1 VKGGKMKK
9 ILITGGAG
17 FLGRHLTKGLL
28 DKYIDIEIKAI
39 SRHENEIVEMIVA
52 CNNDK
57 RLKPIIGDIR
67 EVDTAKYA
75 LTNVDTLIHLA
86 AMKHIDFCELYPS
99 EAISVNIIA
108 TMNLLKLFTGNTCI
122 GMSTDK
128 AVEATGCYGATKL
141 LLEQLVLEQARR
153 NPDRRYMVV
162 RSGNIFGS
170 SGSVI
175 HRWKQQIKQNNKVM
189 VTNLE
194 MTRFYIDV
202 NTLVGFII
210 RIIEQ
215 GESGKIYIPF
225 QKTAGLGDLAKA
237 VVELYGDSKTKIEVV
252 GLREG
257 EKMHERLFS
266 PSQKDVVTD
275 LPTECSEH
283 GENLSMDELKD
294 WLKSC

>member
-1 VKGGKMKK
+1 MDK

-17 FLGRHLTKGLL
+17 FLGRHLIKVLL
-28 DKYIDIEIKAI
+28 DKYSDVEIRAI
-39 SRHENEIVEMIVA
+39 SRHENEMVEMIVA
-52 CNNDK
+52 CNNSS

-67 EVDTAKYA
+67 EVDTVKYA
-75 LTNVDTLIHLA
+75 LTNVDTVIHLA
-86 AMKHIDFCELYPS
+86 AMKHIDFCEMYPS
-99 EAISVNIIA
+99 EAISVNIVA
-108 TMNLLKLFTGNTCI
+108 TMNLLKLFTGNTFI

-141 LLEQLVLEQARR
+141 LLERLVLEQARKR
-153 NPDRRYMVV
+153 PDCRYMVV

-175 HRWKQQIKQNNKVM
+175 QRWKQQIRQSNKVT

-194 MTRFYIDV
+194 MTRFYINV
-202 NTLVGFII
+202 NTLVDFII
-210 RIIEQ
+210 QIIER

-225 QKTAGLGDLAKA
+225 QKVAGLGDLAKA
-237 VVELYGDSKTKIEVV
+237 MIELYGNAKTKKEVT

-266 PSQKDVVTD
+266 PPRKDVITD
-275 LPTECSEH
+275 LKAECSEH
-283 GENLSMDELKD
+283 GENLSIDEIKD

>member
-1 VKGGKMKK
+1 MKK
-9 ILITGGAG
+9 VLITGGAG

-28 DKYIDIEIKAI
+28 DKYSDIEIKAI

-75 LTNVDTLIHLA
+75 LTDVDTLIHLA
-86 AMKHIDFCELYPS
+86 AMKHIDFCEMYPS

-108 TMNLLKLFTGNTCI
+108 TMNLLKLFTGDTFI

-141 LLEQLVLEQARR
+141 LLERLVLEQAWR

-175 HRWKQQIKQNNKVM
+175 QKWKQQIKQSNKVT

-194 MTRFYIDV
+194 MTRFYINV
-202 NTLVGFII
+202 NTLVDFII
-210 RIIEQ
+210 QVIER

-225 QKTAGLGDLAKA
+225 QKVARLGDLAKA
-237 VVELYGDSKTKIEVV
+237 MMELYGDAKTKKEVT

-275 LPTECSEH
+275 LTAECSEH
-283 GENLSMDELKD
+283 GENLNIDEIKD

>member
-1 VKGGKMKK
+1 MDKV
-9 ILITGGAG
+9 LITGGAG
-17 FLGRHLTKGLL
+17 FLGRNLIKVLL
-28 DKYIDIEIKAI
+28 NKYSDIEVKAI
-39 SRHENEIVEMIVA
+39 SRHENEMVEMIVA

-67 EVDTAKYA
+67 EVDTVKHA
-75 LTNVDTLIHLA
+75 LIDVDTVVHLA
-86 AMKHIDFCELYPS
+86 AMKHIDFCEMYPS
-99 EAISVNIIA
+99 EAISTNLMA
-108 TMNLLKLFTGNTCI
+108 TMNLLKLFAGNTFV

-141 LLEQLVLEQARR
+141 LLEQLILEQARR

-175 HRWKQQIKQNNKVM
+175 QRWRQQIKQSNKVT
-189 VTNLE
+189 VTNSE
-194 MTRFYIDV
+194 MTRFYINV
-202 NTLVGFII
+202 NTLVDFMIQV
-210 RIIEQ
+210 IER

-225 QKTAGLGDLAKA
+225 QRTARLGDLAKSMI
-237 VVELYGDSKTKIEVV
+237 ELYGDAKTKIEVT

-283 GENLSMDELKD
+283 GENLSIDELKD

>member
-1 VKGGKMKK
+1 MDKV
-9 ILITGGAG
+9 LITGGAG
-17 FLGRHLTKGLL
+17 FLGRHLIKGLL
-28 DKYIDIEIKAI
+28 DKYSDIEVRAI
-39 SRHENEIVEMIVA
+39 SRHENEMVEMIVA

-67 EVDTAKYA
+67 EVDTVKYA
-75 LTNVDTLIHLA
+75 LTNVDTAIHLA
-86 AMKHIDFCELYPS
+86 AMKHIDFCEMYPS
-99 EAISVNIIA
+99 EAISINLIA
-108 TMNLLKLFTGNTCI
+108 TMNLLKLFTGDTFI

-141 LLEQLVLEQARR
+141 LLERLVLEQALR

-175 HRWKQQIKQNNKVM
+175 QRWKQQIKQSNKVT

-194 MTRFYIDV
+194 MTRFFINV
-202 NTLVGFII
+202 NTLVDFII
-210 RIIEQ
+210 QVIER

-225 QKTAGLGDLAKA
+225 QKVARLGDLAKA
-237 VVELYGDSKTKIEVV
+237 MIELYGDAKTKKEVK

-266 PSQKDVVTD
+266 PLQKDVVTD
-275 LPTECSEH
+275 LTAECSEH
-283 GENLSMDELKD
+283 GENLSIDEIKD

>member
-1 VKGGKMKK
+1 MDKV
-9 ILITGGAG
+9 LITGGAG
-17 FLGRHLTKGLL
+17 FLGRHLIKALL
-28 DKYIDIEIKAI
+28 DKYSDVEIRAI
-39 SRHENEIVEMIVA
+39 SRHENEMVDMIVA
-52 CNNDK
+52 CSNNN

-67 EVDTAKYA
+67 EVDTVKYS
-75 LTNVDTLIHLA
+75 LTNVDTVIHLA
-86 AMKHIDFCELYPS
+86 AMKHIDFCEMYPL
-99 EAISVNIIA
+99 EAISTNLIG
-108 TMNLLKLFTGNTCI
+108 TMNLLKLFTGDTFV

-175 HRWKQQIKQNNKVM
+175 QRWRQQIKQSNKVT
-189 VTNLE
+189 VTNSE
-194 MTRFYIDV
+194 MTRFYVNV
-202 NTLVGFII
+202 NTLVDFII
-210 RIIEQ
+210 QTIER
-215 GESGKIYIPF
+215 GKSGKIYIPF
-225 QKTAGLGDLAKA
+225 QRTARLGDLAKSMI
-237 VVELYGDSKTKIEVV
+237 ELYGDTKTKIEVT

-283 GENLSMDELKD
+283 GEKLSMDELKD

>member
-1 VKGGKMKK
+1 MDKV
-9 ILITGGAG
+9 LITGGAG
-17 FLGRHLTKGLL
+17 FLGRNLIKVLL
-28 DKYIDIEIKAI
+28 DKYSDIEVKAI
-39 SRHENEIVEMIVA
+39 SRHENEMVEMIVA

-67 EVDTAKYA
+67 EVDTVKHA
-75 LTNVDTLIHLA
+75 LIDVDTVVHLA
-86 AMKHIDFCELYPS
+86 AMKHIDFCEMYPS
-99 EAISVNIIA
+99 EAISTNLMA
-108 TMNLLKLFTGNTCI
+108 TMNLLKLFAGNTFV

-141 LLEQLVLEQARR
+141 LLEQLILEQARR

-175 HRWKQQIKQNNKVM
+175 QRWRQQIKQSNKVT
-189 VTNLE
+189 VTNSE
-194 MTRFYIDV
+194 MTRFYINV
-202 NTLVGFII
+202 NTLVDFMIQV
-210 RIIEQ
+210 IER

-225 QKTAGLGDLAKA
+225 QRTARLGDLAKSMI
-237 VVELYGDSKTKIEVV
+237 ELYGDAKTKIEVT

-283 GENLSMDELKD
+283 GENLSIDELKD

>member
-1 VKGGKMKK
+1 
-9 ILITGGAG
+9 LITGGAG

-28 DKYIDIEIKAI
+28 DKYSDIEIKAI

-75 LTNVDTLIHLA
+75 LTDVDTLIHLA
-86 AMKHIDFCELYPS
+86 AMKHIDFCEMYPS

-141 LLEQLVLEQARR
+141 LLEKLILEQARR
-153 NPDRRYMVV
+153 NPNRRYMVV

-175 HRWKQQIKQNNKVM
+175 QRWKQQIKQNNKVT

-194 MTRFYIDV
+194 MTRFFINV
-202 NTLVGFII
+202 NTLVDFII
-210 RIIEQ
+210 QVIEQ

-225 QKTAGLGDLAKA
+225 QKVARLGDLAKA
-237 VVELYGDSKTKIEVV
+237 MMELYGDAKTKKEVT

-266 PSQKDVVTD
+266 SPPKDIITD
-275 LPTECSEH
+275 LTAECSEF
-283 GENLSMDELKD
+283 GENLSVDELKD
-294 WLKSC
+294 WLASC

>member
-1 VKGGKMKK
+1 MKK

-86 AMKHIDFCELYPS
+86 AMKHIDLCELYPS

-141 LLEQLVLEQARR
+141 LLEQLGLEQTRG

-189 VTNLE
+189 VTNLK

-237 VVELYGDSKTKIEVV
+237 VVELYGDAKTKIEVV

>member
-1 VKGGKMKK
+1 MDKV
-9 ILITGGAG
+9 LITGGAG
-17 FLGRHLTKGLL
+17 FLGRNLIKGLL
-28 DKYIDIEIKAI
+28 KKYSDIEIRAI
-39 SRHENEIVEMIVA
+39 SRHENEMVETIVA

-67 EVDTAKYA
+67 EVDTVKHA
-75 LTNVDTLIHLA
+75 LINVDTAVHLA
-86 AMKHIDFCELYPS
+86 AMKHIDFCEMYPS
-99 EAISVNIIA
+99 EAISTNLIA
-108 TMNLLKLFTGNTCI
+108 TMNLLKLFTGDTFV

-141 LLEQLVLEQARR
+141 LLERLVLEQAWR
-153 NPDRRYMVV
+153 NLDRRYMVV

-175 HRWKQQIKQNNKVM
+175 QRWKQQIKQSNKVT

-194 MTRFYIDV
+194 MTRFYINV
-202 NTLVGFII
+202 NTLVDFII
-210 RIIEQ
+210 QIIER

-225 QKTAGLGDLAKA
+225 QKVARLEDLAKA
-237 VVELYGDSKTKIEVV
+237 MMELYGNVQTKIEVT

-266 PSQKDVVTD
+266 SPQKDVVTD
-275 LPTECSEH
+275 LPTECSEY
-283 GENLSMDELKD
+283 GENLNIDELKD

>member
-1 VKGGKMKK
+1 MKK

-17 FLGRHLTKGLL
+17 FLGRHLIKVLL
-28 DKYIDIEIKAI
+28 DKYSDVEIRAI
-39 SRHENEIVEMIVA
+39 SRHENEMVEMIVA
-52 CNNDK
+52 CNNSS

-67 EVDTAKYA
+67 EVDTVKYA
-75 LTNVDTLIHLA
+75 LTNVDTVIHLA
-86 AMKHIDFCELYPS
+86 AMKHIDFCEMYPS

-108 TMNLLKLFTGNTCI
+108 TMNLLKLFTGNTFI

-141 LLEQLVLEQARR
+141 LLERLVLEQARKS
-153 NPDRRYMVV
+153 PDRRYMVV

-175 HRWKQQIKQNNKVM
+175 QRWRQQIKQSNKVT

-194 MTRFYIDV
+194 MTRFYINV
-202 NTLVGFII
+202 NTLVDFII
-210 RIIEQ
+210 QIIER

-225 QKTAGLGDLAKA
+225 QKVAGLGDLAKA
-237 VVELYGDSKTKIEVV
+237 MMELYGDAKTKKEVT

-275 LPTECSEH
+275 LTTECSEH
-283 GENLSMDELKD
+283 GENLSIAELKD

>member
-1 VKGGKMKK
+1 MDK

-17 FLGRHLTKGLL
+17 FLGRHLIKVLL
-28 DKYIDIEIKAI
+28 DKYSDVEIRAI
-39 SRHENEIVEMIVA
+39 SRHENEMVEMMVH
-52 CNNDK
+52 CNNSS

-67 EVDTAKYA
+67 EVDTVKYA
-75 LTNVDTLIHLA
+75 LADVDTVIHLA
-86 AMKHIDFCELYPS
+86 AMKHIDFCEMYPS

-108 TMNLLKLFTGNTCI
+108 TMNLLKLFTGNTFI

-141 LLEQLVLEQARR
+141 LLERLVLEQARKR
-153 NPDRRYMVV
+153 PDCRYMVV

-175 HRWKQQIKQNNKVM
+175 QRWKQQIKQSNKVT

-194 MTRFYIDV
+194 MTRFYINV
-202 NTLVGFII
+202 NTLVDFIMQ
-210 RIIEQ
+210 IIER

-225 QKTAGLGDLAKA
+225 QKVAGLGDLAKA
-237 VVELYGDSKTKIEVV
+237 MIELYGNAKTKKEVT

-266 PSQKDVVTD
+266 LPRKDVVTE
-275 LPTECSEH
+275 LKAECSEH
-283 GENLSMDELKD
+283 GENLSIDEIKD
-294 WLKSC
+294 WLTSC

>member
-1 VKGGKMKK
+1 MDKV
-9 ILITGGAG
+9 LVTGGAG
-17 FLGRHLTKGLL
+17 FLGRHLIKKLL
-28 DKYIDIEIKAI
+28 KKYRDIEIRAI
-39 SRHENEIVEMIVA
+39 SRHENEIVEMLVA

-67 EVDTAKYA
+67 ELDIARYVVRD
-75 LTNVDTLIHLA
+75 VDTLIHLA

-99 EAISVNIIA
+99 EAVSVNIMA
-108 TMNLLKLFTGNTCI
+108 TMNLLKLFTGSTFI

-128 AVEATGCYGATKL
+128 AVEASGCYGATKL
-141 LLEQLVLEQARR
+141 LLEKLILEQARK
-153 NPDRRYMVV
+153 NPDRRYLVV

-175 HRWKQQIKQNNKVM
+175 QRWKQQIKETNKVV

-194 MTRFYIDV
+194 MTRFYINV
-202 NTLVGFII
+202 NTLVDFII
-210 RIIEQ
+210 QVIEQ

-225 QKTAGLGDLAKA
+225 QKTAKLGDLAKA
-237 VVELYGDSKTKIEVV
+237 MVKQYGDAKTKIEVI

-266 PSQKDVVTD
+266 LPQKDIITK
-275 LPTECSEH
+275 LKAECSEH
-283 GENLSMDELKD
+283 GENLSIEEIKD
-294 WLKSC
+294 WLISC

>member
-1 VKGGKMKK
+1 MKK

-28 DKYIDIEIKAI
+28 DKYSDIEIKAI

-75 LTNVDTLIHLA
+75 LTDVDTLIHLA
-86 AMKHIDFCELYPS
+86 AMKHIDFCEMYPS

-141 LLEQLVLEQARR
+141 LLEKLILEQARK
-153 NPDRRYMVV
+153 NPNRRYMVV

-175 HRWKQQIKQNNKVM
+175 QRWKQQIKQNNKVM

-237 VVELYGDSKTKIEVV
+237 MVALYGNAKTKIEVV

-266 PSQKDVVTD
+266 SPQKDIITD
-275 LPTECSEH
+275 LTAECSEF
-283 GENLSMDELKD
+283 GENLSVDELKD
-294 WLKSC
+294 WLASC

>member
-1 VKGGKMKK
+1 MKK
-9 ILITGGAG
+9 VLITGGAG

-28 DKYIDIEIKAI
+28 DKYSDIEIKAI

-75 LTNVDTLIHLA
+75 LTDVDTLIHLA
-86 AMKHIDFCELYPS
+86 AMKHIDFCEMYPS

-141 LLEQLVLEQARR
+141 LLEKLILEQARR
-153 NPDRRYMVV
+153 NPNRRYMVV

-175 HRWKQQIKQNNKVM
+175 QRWKQQIKQNNKVM

-194 MTRFYIDV
+194 MTRFFINV
-202 NTLVGFII
+202 NTLVDFII
-210 RIIEQ
+210 QVIEQ

-225 QKTAGLGDLAKA
+225 QKVARLGDLAKA
-237 VVELYGDSKTKIEVV
+237 MMELYGDAKTKKEVT

-266 PSQKDVVTD
+266 SPPKDIITD
-275 LPTECSEH
+275 LTAECSEF
-283 GENLSMDELKD
+283 GENLSVDELKD
-294 WLKSC
+294 WLASC

>member
-1 VKGGKMKK
+1 MDKV
-9 ILITGGAG
+9 LVTGGAG
-17 FLGRHLTKGLL
+17 FLGRHLIKILL
-28 DKYIDIEIKAI
+28 NKYSDIEIKAI

-67 EVDTAKYA
+67 ELDIAQYVLRD
-75 LTNVDTLIHLA
+75 VDTLIHLA
-86 AMKHIDFCELYPS
+86 AMKHIDFCEFYPS
-99 EAISVNIIA
+99 EAVSVNIIA
-108 TMNLLKLFTGNTCI
+108 TMNLLKLFAGRTFI

-128 AVEATGCYGATKL
+128 AVEASGCYGATKL
-141 LLEQLVLEQARR
+141 LLEKLILEQARK

-175 HRWKQQIKQNNKVM
+175 QRWKQQIKENNKVV

-194 MTRFYIDV
+194 MTRFYINV
-202 NTLVGFII
+202 NTLADFII
-210 RIIEQ
+210 QIIEK

-225 QKTAGLGDLAKA
+225 QKTAKLGDLAKA
-237 VVELYGDSKTKIEVV
+237 MVKLYGDAKTKIEVI

-266 PSQKDVVTD
+266 LPQKDIITD
-275 LPTECSEH
+275 LKAECSER
-283 GENLSMDELKD
+283 GENLSIDEIKD
-294 WLKSC
+294 WLVSC

>member
-1 VKGGKMKK
+1 MDKV
-9 ILITGGAG
+9 LITGGAG
-17 FLGRHLTKGLL
+17 FLGRNLIKVLL
-28 DKYIDIEIKAI
+28 DKYSDIEVKAI
-39 SRHENEIVEMIVA
+39 SRHENEMVEMIVA

-67 EVDTAKYA
+67 EVDTVKHA
-75 LTNVDTLIHLA
+75 LIDVDTVVHLA
-86 AMKHIDFCELYPS
+86 AMKHIDFCEMYPS
-99 EAISVNIIA
+99 EAISTNLMA
-108 TMNLLKLFTGNTCI
+108 TMNLLKLFAGDTFV

-141 LLEQLVLEQARR
+141 LLEQLILEQARR

-175 HRWKQQIKQNNKVM
+175 QRWRQQIKQSNKVT
-189 VTNLE
+189 VTNSE
-194 MTRFYIDV
+194 MTRFYINV
-202 NTLVGFII
+202 NTLVDFMIQV
-210 RIIEQ
+210 IER

-225 QKTAGLGDLAKA
+225 QRTARLGDLAKSMI
-237 VVELYGDSKTKIEVV
+237 ELYGDAKTKIEVT

-283 GENLSMDELKD
+283 GENLSIDELKD

>member
-1 VKGGKMKK
+1 
-9 ILITGGAG
+9 
-17 FLGRHLTKGLL
+17 
-28 DKYIDIEIKAI
+28 
-39 SRHENEIVEMIVA
+39 MIVA

-75 LTNVDTLIHLA
+75 LTDVDTLIHLA
-86 AMKHIDFCELYPS
+86 AMKHIDFCEMYPS

-141 LLEQLVLEQARR
+141 LLEKLILEQARR
-153 NPDRRYMVV
+153 NPNRRYMVV

-175 HRWKQQIKQNNKVM
+175 QRWKQQIKQNNKVT

-194 MTRFYIDV
+194 MTRFFINV
-202 NTLVGFII
+202 NTLVDFII
-210 RIIEQ
+210 QVIEQ

-225 QKTAGLGDLAKA
+225 QKVARLGDLAKA
-237 VVELYGDSKTKIEVV
+237 MMELYGDAKTKKEVT

-266 PSQKDVVTD
+266 SPPKDIITD
-275 LPTECSEH
+275 LTAECSEF
-283 GENLSMDELKD
+283 GENLSIDELKD
-294 WLKSC
+294 WLASC

>member
-1 VKGGKMKK
+1 MKK

-28 DKYIDIEIKAI
+28 DKYIDIEIKTI

-225 QKTAGLGDLAKA
+225 QKVARLGDLAKA
-237 VVELYGDSKTKIEVV
+237 MIELYGNAKTKIEVV

-266 PSQKDVVTD
+266 PPRKDVVTD
-275 LPTECSEH
+275 LTTECSEH